1 MIGAFKLSALA
12 AGMMAST
19 LFSQAVDALTPQ
31 PKKFWFSFGDSYTQ
45 SWFNVSDP
53 NGQPS
58 LANPM
63 GNPPYPGYTACGFV
77 PNWVYQSTFVLNSS
91 FVYVYNHAYGGAV
104 IDETLVTPWQP
115 GLKHLGAQVQ
125 DFLDYNAPGKK
136 FYPGWTSEN
145 TIFPVWIGINDLG
158 NSYWIHEDYA
168 AFNQILVNRYFEI
181 ISQTVKVGARNFM
194 FVTVPPTERS
204 PLMLNIKTDAELALL
219 KKVRLDYNAKV
230 RTAAKKFEK
239 DNKGVKALLYETD
252 PVFKY
257 VLDNPSCFA
266 RNHLRLPNN
275 APVPDSYVLVLE
287 KFLKAYPEDL
297 NFIIHHAFSGS
308 VLKCLEVGCEGVA
321 LNMGRQSGQSAGCI
335 ATLEPYKQHIRT
347 HPTHTISRN
356 NRIRRKSG
364 PNMDMRGSVA
374 PGRVIAILDDTFT
387 RQPSLS
393 PPRPTTSNYLVR
405 KRASDPVCIEIS
417 DSDSESP
424 PAKRPR
430 IDSSLKQPLGDVDR
444 NTPMVSLDADPKSR
458 HQTPS
463 RLNTVPGYNPLIGG
477 QAIDAHAYIPG
488 GYVNQVNGRHRPLNL
503 IVPAPSLWL
512 HEEDSG
518 DALYDSGSD
527 GPEDFSQR
535 QGNLIMPGP
544 VSGFSSRGDWE
555 VPTARLADQRIKNFL
570 EHYDQESFG
579 GQKTVQDGLVALN
592 LPELG
597 ATLPGMQTALLAHQV
612 IGVSWMLQRERED
625 AKWARGGIL
634 ADAMGLGKTVQSIG
648 VICAN
653 PSTDPGCAATL
664 IVAPLALLEQWKQEI
679 SWKCEEGTFNVL
691 IYHGPN
697 RPKNK
702 HEIMKYDIVLT
713 TYHTL
718 GNEWETEKKTRKGK
732 KSDEGSVNDEGTE
745 DRTTKKRKVGPLM
758 DIHWY
763 RVILDEAQFIRNPR
777 TKASSIVTHL
787 IADIKWCLTG
797 TPFTN
802 GLKDVFGFLR
812 FIEHNPFADWDRFRG
827 LIRGHEDERAAKN
840 VQQALAGV
848 LFRRTKESKLDGK
861 PIITLPPRNESWH
874 TLEFQPEE
882 RQIYDFVEKKLQ
894 AVFNRFL
901 QAGTVLKNYSEVA

>member
-1 MIGAFKLSALA
+1 
-12 AGMMAST
+12 MAT
-19 LFSQAVDALTPQ
+19 IDA
-31 PKKFWFSFGDSYTQ
+31 
-45 SWFNVSDP
+45 
-53 NGQPS
+53 
-58 LANPM
+58 
-63 GNPPYPGYTACGFV
+63 
-77 PNWVYQSTFVLNSS
+77 
-91 FVYVYNHAYGGAV
+91 
-104 IDETLVTPWQP
+104 I
-115 GLKHLGAQVQ
+115 
-125 DFLDYNAPGKK
+125 
-136 FYPGWTSEN
+136 
-145 TIFPVWIGINDLG
+145 
-158 NSYWIHEDYA
+158 
-168 AFNQILVNRYFEI
+168 
-181 ISQTVKVGARNFM
+181 
-194 FVTVPPTERS
+194 
-204 PLMLNIKTDAELALL
+204 
-219 KKVRLDYNAKV
+219 
-230 RTAAKKFEK
+230 
-239 DNKGVKALLYETD
+239 
-252 PVFKY
+252 
-257 VLDNPSCFA
+257 A

-287 KFLKAYPEDL
+287 KFLKAYPDDL
-297 NFIIHHAFSGS
+297 NFIIQHAFSGS

-374 PGRVIAILDDTFT
+374 PGRVRVIILW
-387 RQPSLS
+387 
-393 PPRPTTSNYLVR
+393 NLV
-405 KRASDPVCIEIS
+405 SMFP
-417 DSDSESP
+417 
-424 PAKRPR
+424 
-430 IDSSLKQPLGDVDR
+430 
-444 NTPMVSLDADPKSR
+444 
-458 HQTPS
+458 
-463 RLNTVPGYNPLIGG
+463 
-477 QAIDAHAYIPG
+477 
-488 GYVNQVNGRHRPLNL
+488 
-503 IVPAPSLWL
+503 
-512 HEEDSG
+512 
-518 DALYDSGSD
+518 
-527 GPEDFSQR
+527 
-535 QGNLIMPGP
+535 
-544 VSGFSSRGDWE
+544 
-555 VPTARLADQRIKNFL
+555 RIKNFL

-579 GQKTVQDGLVALN
+579 GQKTVQDGLFALN

-861 PIITLPPRNESWH
+861 PIIMLPPRNESWH

>member
-1 MIGAFKLSALA
+1 
-12 AGMMAST
+12 
-19 LFSQAVDALTPQ
+19 
-31 PKKFWFSFGDSYTQ
+31 
-45 SWFNVSDP
+45 
-53 NGQPS
+53 
-58 LANPM
+58 
-63 GNPPYPGYTACGFV
+63 
-77 PNWVYQSTFVLNSS
+77 
-91 FVYVYNHAYGGAV
+91 
-104 IDETLVTPWQP
+104 
-115 GLKHLGAQVQ
+115 
-125 DFLDYNAPGKK
+125 
-136 FYPGWTSEN
+136 
-145 TIFPVWIGINDLG
+145 
-158 NSYWIHEDYA
+158 
-168 AFNQILVNRYFEI
+168 
-181 ISQTVKVGARNFM
+181 
-194 FVTVPPTERS
+194 
-204 PLMLNIKTDAELALL
+204 
-219 KKVRLDYNAKV
+219 
-230 RTAAKKFEK
+230 
-239 DNKGVKALLYETD
+239 
-252 PVFKY
+252 
-257 VLDNPSCFA
+257 
-266 RNHLRLPNN
+266 
-275 APVPDSYVLVLE
+275 
-287 KFLKAYPEDL
+287 
-297 NFIIHHAFSGS
+297 
-308 VLKCLEVGCEGVA
+308 
-321 LNMGRQSGQSAGCI
+321 
-335 ATLEPYKQHIRT
+335 
-347 HPTHTISRN
+347 
-356 NRIRRKSG
+356 
-364 PNMDMRGSVA
+364 
-374 PGRVIAILDDTFT
+374 
-387 RQPSLS
+387 
-393 PPRPTTSNYLVR
+393 
-405 KRASDPVCIEIS
+405 
-417 DSDSESP
+417 
-424 PAKRPR
+424 
-430 IDSSLKQPLGDVDR
+430 
-444 NTPMVSLDADPKSR
+444 
-458 HQTPS
+458 
-463 RLNTVPGYNPLIGG
+463 
-477 QAIDAHAYIPG
+477 
-488 GYVNQVNGRHRPLNL
+488 
-503 IVPAPSLWL
+503 
-512 HEEDSG
+512 
-518 DALYDSGSD
+518 
-527 GPEDFSQR
+527 
-535 QGNLIMPGP
+535 MPGP
-544 VSGFSSRGDWE
+544 VSGFSSRGDWYGRGAADESIIGAYQPRE

-882 RQIYDFVEKKLQ
+882 RQM
-894 AVFNRFL
+894 
-901 QAGTVLKNYSEVA
+901 